1 MENRKQAILRAVVH
15 EFTTNAVPVGSQ
27 ALQSRYFVNLSSATI
42 RSELAELADLGY
54 LAQPHT
60 SAGRVPTDSG
70 YRYFVDFLM
79 DLEPI
84 PDRVQTY
91 IRDELKAAPGDVE
104 GMVERVA
111 MTVAAVTQ
119 NASVAS
125 APQGTLA
132 RIKHLDLVSLEPKEV
147 LLILLLEG
155 NLLRQQVVNTSEPA
169 TQADLTRLTAQ
180 FNASLSGRA
189 SDEARRH
196 YDGAPLGLEKELL
209 GRVIAVLDMYEK
221 GTENLVVHDGV
232 RNLLRQPEFA
242 ESSRVHQVLEVL
254 EETRYLT
261 VLLRQLIGESD
272 LQIVIGSENTS
283 SQLQG
288 CAVVLTTYGP
298 SDRLKGVLGVIG
310 PTRMAYSQTVARLQA
325 VCVVAIC
332 APRHPRATTA
342 RGPRAVCARSGARP
356 RLDIPRLEKSSGNL
370 HKSRPCDVLA
380 VGLAFDEAAVQDAH
394 QTIGQSAQS
403 LMVGLAAGAQ
413 DVVSMPCAFGASERG
428 ERPLIAGV
436 GEPAVPGNP
445 GEYDLASARGP
456 RDRRGTR
463 IALASLRMQKSGP
476 VVTELGHSPGAED
489 NTESRQTEVDLGVRV
504 RLKTRSQLLLE
515 GCNLQVELFDDS
527 HGGGDAVTIGF
538 GE

>member
-84 PDRVQTY
+84 PDRIKAY
-91 IRDELKAAPGDVE
+91 IQDELKAAPGDVE

-125 APQGTLA
+125 APQGSLV
-132 RIKHLDLVSLEPKEV
+132 RIKHVDLVSLEPQEV

-155 NLLRQQVVNTSEPA
+155 NLLRQQVVNTTEPA
-169 TQADLTRLTAQ
+169 TQADLTRLAAE
-180 FNASLSGRA
+180 FNSSLSGRA
-189 SDEARRH
+189 SDEARRR

-209 GRVIAVLDMYEK
+209 GRVIAVLDLYEK

-283 SQLQG
+283 SRLQG

-325 VCVVAIC
+325 V
-332 APRHPRATTA
+332 A
-342 RGPRAVCARSGARP
+342 RG
-356 RLDIPRLEKSSGNL
+356 
-370 HKSRPCDVLA
+370 
-380 VGLAFDEAAVQDAH
+380 
-394 QTIGQSAQS
+394 
-403 LMVGLAAGAQ
+403 
-413 DVVSMPCAFGASERG
+413 AS
-428 ERPLIAGV
+428 
-436 GEPAVPGNP
+436 
-445 GEYDLASARGP
+445 
-456 RDRRGTR
+456 DRM
-463 IALASLRMQKSGP
+463 A
-476 VVTELGHSPGAED
+476 ELG
-489 NTESRQTEVDLGVRV
+489 V
-504 RLKTRSQLLLE
+504 
-515 GCNLQVELFDDS
+515 
-527 HGGGDAVTIGF
+527 
-538 GE
+538 